1 MREATGIEEIRRFV
15 RETKDAGRRV
25 ALVPTMGSL
34 HDGHMSLV
42 RLAQSRDAAV
52 VMSIFVNPTQFGP
65 GEDYEAYPRDLS
77 RDRSIAEK
85 GNVDFLFVPTAG
97 EMYPRGFQTQV
108 TVPGLAA
115 PLCGRGRPG
124 HFDGVALIVT
134 KLLNIIQPDFSVFG
148 MKDAQQAI
156 LIQRMARDLHLPGE
170 IVLGPTVREAD
181 GLAMSSRNA
190 YLRPEERR
198 AVTAI
203 SRGLFRAK
211 NAYDA
216 GERDGAILVA
226 NVRNE
231 IEQEALL
238 AVEYVEVVD
247 REDLSPWRDPSRP
260 ALLAAAV
267 RVGKARLIDNVFLAG
282 AEGGQQLG
290 RPQLS

>member
-15 RETKDAGRRV
+15 RETKDAGRPV

-34 HDGHMSLV
+34 HEGHMSLV
-42 RLAQSRDAAV
+42 RLARSRDAAV
-52 VMSIFVNPTQFGP
+52 VLSIFVNPTQFAP
-65 GEDYEAYPRDLS
+65 GEDYESYPRDLP
-77 RDRSIAEK
+77 RDRAIAEREQ
-85 GNVDFLFVPTAG
+85 VEFLFVPQVAQ
-97 EMYPRGFQTQV
+97 MYPRGFQTKV

-115 PLCGRGRPG
+115 VLCGRGRPG

-134 KLLNIIQPDFSVFG
+134 KLLNIVRPDFSVFG
-148 MKDAQQAI
+148 MKDAQQSI

-170 IVLGPTVREAD
+170 IVLGPTVRESD

-198 AVTAI
+198 AATAI

-211 NAYDA
+211 SAYDA
-216 GERDGAILVA
+216 GERDGAKLVA
-226 NVRNE
+226 KSREEVD
-231 IEQEALL
+231 QEPLL
-238 AVEYVEVVD
+238 AVEYVEIVD

-267 RVGKARLIDNVFLAG
+267 RTGKARLIDNVFLG
-282 AEGGQQLG
+282 DSGG
-290 RPQLS
+290 